1 LFFLW
6 DFCCFYFFK
15 KEIGSFLGNT
25 YFVKWKAASDFAL
38 KSPKKTLEDLFIY
51 LSYLQ

>member
-1 LFFLW
+1 VKVICFF
-6 DFCCFYFFK
+6 FGIFVVSISFK

-38 KSPKKTLEDLFIY
+38 KSP
-51 LSYLQ
+51 